1 MKVAEL
7 IEQLKK
13 CPQDLT
19 VSIYYDGDARLSCDS
34 AFYEKDFEFW
44 NESKNKFV
52 TVGSLV
58 LCQKSDVYNKKN
70 AKWFFNKNI
79 MVVTESA
86 GE

>member
-19 VSIYYDGDARLSCDS
+19 VSIYHDGDARLSCDS
-34 AFYEKDFEFW
+34 ASYEKDFEFW
-44 NESKNKFV
+44 NECKNKFVIV

-58 LCQKSDVYNKKN
+58 LCQKSDVYNKEN
-70 AKWFFNKNI
+70 AKWFFIKNI
-79 MVVTESA
+79 LEMK
-86 GE
+86 

>member
-1 MKVAEL
+1 MKVSEL

-44 NESKNKFV
+44 NEGKGRHD
-52 TVGSLV
+52 TVKTLV
-58 LCQKSDVYNKKN
+58 LCQKSDVYNKQN
-70 AKWFFNKNI
+70 AKWFFIKNI
-79 MVVTESA
+79 LVMK
-86 GE
+86 